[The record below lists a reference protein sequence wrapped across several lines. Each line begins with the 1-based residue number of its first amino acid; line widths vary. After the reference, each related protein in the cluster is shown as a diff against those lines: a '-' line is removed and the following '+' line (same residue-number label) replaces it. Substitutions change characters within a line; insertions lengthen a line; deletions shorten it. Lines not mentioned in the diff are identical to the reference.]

1 MAYTIHNHRLVGA
14 PYLPSP
20 NSGGAL
26 KPRFLVIHYT
36 ASGDGFD
43 SAAYFA
49 RRAARVSAHL
59 VIRRDG
65 TMTQCVPFNMV
76 AWHAGKSRWTD
87 AGGRAVTN
95 LNQHAIGIE
104 IENWGPL
111 QQSAAGWVS
120 WSGALVD
127 ARLVTEARHKSGAP
141 DCGWERYTSLQVRA
155 ATAAAQAICAA
166 YGIAEIVGHD
176 DIAPGRKSDPGPAW
190 DMEGLRTRALAAE
203 RRVISSRAAAT
214 YPA

>member
-1 MAYTIHNHRLVGA
+1 MAFTIHNHRLVGI
-14 PYLPSP
+14 PYVPSP

-26 KPRFLVIHYT
+26 KPKFLVIHFT

-43 SAAYFA
+43 TAAYFA
-49 RRAARVSAHL
+49 RRAAKASAHL

-65 TMTQCVPFNMV
+65 TLVQCVPFNMV
-76 AWHAGKSRWTD
+76 AWHAGRSRWIGTD
-87 AGGRAVTN
+87 GRAWTN

-111 QQSAAGWVS
+111 TQSAAGWVS
-120 WSGALVD
+120 WSGTVVEAS
-127 ARLVTEARHKSGAP
+127 RVTVAKHKSGAP
-141 DCGWERYTSLQVRA
+141 DCGWERYTSLQVRT
-155 ATAAAQAICAA
+155 ATAVAQAICAA

-190 DMEGLRTRALAAE
+190 DMGGLRNRVLAASTRVGYAQ
-203 RRVISSRAAAT
+203 RRPYSA
-214 YPA
+214 